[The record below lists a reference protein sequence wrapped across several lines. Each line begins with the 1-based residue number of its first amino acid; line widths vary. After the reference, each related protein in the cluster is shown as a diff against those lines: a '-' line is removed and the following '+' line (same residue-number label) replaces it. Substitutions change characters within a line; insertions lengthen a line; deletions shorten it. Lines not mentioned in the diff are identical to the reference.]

1 MDADAVGSATEVVKE
16 VVSVVEAAST
26 LVAEA
31 DAEADADS
39 EADAASTLVVDADA
53 IADAESEADADS
65 TAALAVGI
73 AIAESETLAL
83 MVGLAMLALAGRDA
97 ERAELDSSA
106 DTVKELI
113 AQSVNL
119 ADVAESMDEAECA
132 EECEACTEVEVD
144 SATLSTLSV
153 GETER
158 MDDVAD
164 SASRLVSLASEAVV
178 SASE

>member
-1 MDADAVGSATEVVKE
+1 MGSATEVVKE